1 MNLLHRWQHYFSNLS
16 VRRKLNL
23 LTLLIAIGVIALSV
37 IAARMQY
44 LDLTKTRKDALKT
57 QVELTYGVLDHY
69 KRLAASG
76 ELSEDAAKSSA
87 LQALEV
93 MRANN
98 DADYYNVL
106 DTQYRVLM
114 HPFAPKRVGTVQKD
128 YTSDDGV
135 PIYYLQVGM
144 ARLGG
149 GFTYYRTG
157 KPGSE
162 GLIDKVTYAGMYA
175 PWQWVVTT
183 GVYMDDVQHEAWAFT
198 GVMTLAGGALVL
210 IVLGL
215 SWIIGNRIAGPLKQA
230 TAVAEGIAKG
240 KLDSHIGPQPHDET
254 GRLLDAMSGMQQ
266 QLHAVISGQREM
278 ARRHDAGEL
287 SYRIDASAFPGE
299 YGLMV
304 QETNTLVGSHVQTLH
319 DVLDVVKQYA
329 VGDLS
334 RDVARYPGEKAAMTT
349 AVDTVKANLGR
360 INTEIKQ
367 LASAAAAGDFS
378 RRGDAQRFDHDFR
391 LMLENL
397 NAMMAVSDDNL
408 GKLSQLLSAIAEG
421 DLTTRMQGDY
431 QGVFARMRDDANST
445 VSQLT
450 QIVGQIQASASSIT
464 LAAGEIASGNS
475 DLSRRT
481 EQQAANLE
489 ETAASMEE
497 LTSTV
502 RQNAEHA
509 RQANQLAIGAQG
521 VASQGGSVVNQV
533 VTTMSAIEASS
544 KKIAEIIS
552 VIDGIAFQTNIL
564 ALNAAVEAARAG
576 EQGRGF
582 AVVASEVRTL
592 AQRSAAAAKEIK
604 GLIDDSVGKVAEGSS
619 LVHQAG
625 STMGEIV
632 ASVQRVTD
640 IMAEISAASQE
651 QSAGIE
657 QVNQTVVQM
666 DETTQQNAAL
676 VEEATA
682 AARAMED
689 QAAQLADA
697 VAIFRLDNQVA
708 AAVKAVTARIEPAP
722 AVAVRRAQPV
732 ASPAPARR
740 PSSSPSS
747 SSSFV
752 APSDGDWQEF

>member
-1 MNLLHRWQHYFSNLS
+1 MNLMHRWQHYFSNLS

-23 LTLLIAIGVIALSV
+23 LTLLIALGVVALSV

-44 LDLTKTRKDALKT
+44 LDLTETRKTSLKT
-57 QVELTYGVLDHY
+57 QVELSYGIVQHY
-69 KRLAASG
+69 HRLAGTG
-76 ELSEDAAKSSA
+76 ELSEEAAKAAA
-87 LQALEV
+87 LQALER
-93 MRANN
+93 MRAEN
-98 DADYYNVL
+98 DAYYYNVY
-106 DTQYRVLM
+106 DTGYRVLM
-114 HPFAPKRVGTVQKD
+114 HPFRKDLVGKD
-128 YTSDDGV
+128 MKDFRTDEGV
-135 PIYYLQVGM
+135 RIYYQQVE
-144 ARLGG
+144 AAKAGG
-149 GFTYYRTG
+149 GFVDYRWA

-162 GLIDKVTYAGMYA
+162 GTVGKIAYAGLFA
-175 PWQWVVTT
+175 PWNWVISS
-183 GVYMDDVQHEAWAFT
+183 GVYTDDVQKQALVFT
-198 GVMTLAGGALVL
+198 TIMAISGGVVVL
-210 IVLGL
+210 IVLAL
-215 SWIIGNRIAGPLKQA
+215 SWLIGNRIAVPLKQA
-230 TAVAEGIAKG
+230 TAVAEGIAAG
-240 KLDSHIGPQPHDET
+240 RLDSHIGPQPHDEP
-254 GRLLDAMSGMQQ
+254 GRLLDAMSAMQR
-266 QLHAVISGQREM
+266 QLHAVIGGQREM

-304 QETNTLVGSHVQTLH
+304 QETNALVGGHVQTLH
-319 DVLDVVKQYA
+319 DVLDVVQQYA

-334 RDVARYPGEKAAMTT
+334 RDIARYPGEKAAMTH
-349 AVDTVKANLGR
+349 AVDTVKDNLGR
-360 INTEIKQ
+360 INAEIKQ
-367 LASAAAAGDFS
+367 LAGAAAAGDFS

-391 LMLENL
+391 TMLENL
-397 NAMMAVSDDNL
+397 NAMMAVSDENL

-421 DLTTRMQGDY
+421 DLTARMQGDY
-431 QGVFARMRDDANST
+431 QGVFARMRDDANAT
-445 VSQLT
+445 VTQLT
-450 QIVGQIQASASSIT
+450 RIVGQIQASASSIT
-464 LAAGEIASGNS
+464 LAAGEIASGNN

-509 RQANQLAIGAQG
+509 RQANQLAIGAHG
-521 VASQGGSVVNQV
+521 VASQGGEVVGQV

-604 GLIDDSVGKVAEGSS
+604 GLIDDSVGKVADGSA
-619 LVHQAG
+619 LVHKAG
-625 STMGEIV
+625 ATMGEIV

-682 AARAMED
+682 AARAMEE

-708 AAVKAVTARIEPAP
+708 AAVKAVAARVEPTVTANTARAHAP
-722 AVAVRRAQPV
+722 AAPVRRAHTPPVV
-732 ASPAPARR
+732 AS
-740 PSSSPSS
+740 
-747 SSSFV
+747 
-752 APSDGDWQEF
+752 DWQEF

>member
-23 LTLLIAIGVIALSV
+23 LTLLIALGVIALSV

-44 LDLTKTRKDALKT
+44 LDLTETRKTALKT
-57 QVELTYGVLDHY
+57 QVELSYGILQHY
-69 KRLAASG
+69 HRLAGTG
-76 ELSEDAAKSSA
+76 ELSEEAAKRAA

-93 MRANN
+93 MRAES
-98 DADYYNVL
+98 DTYYFNVY
-106 DTQYRVLM
+106 DTGYRLLM
-114 HPFAPKRVGTVQKD
+114 HPFRKDLVGKD
-128 YTSDDGV
+128 MKDFRTDDGV
-135 PIYYLQVGM
+135 RIYYDQVEA
-144 ARLGG
+144 ARAGG
-149 GFTYYRTG
+149 GFVNYRWA
-157 KPGSE
+157 KPGSKGDVE
-162 GLIDKVTYAGMYA
+162 KVAYAGLFA
-175 PWQWVVTT
+175 PWNWVVSS
-183 GVYMDDVQHEAWAFT
+183 GVYMDDVQKQALVFT
-198 GVMTLAGGALVL
+198 AIMTVSGGVLVL
-210 IVLGL
+210 IVLAL
-215 SWIIGNRIAGPLKQA
+215 SWVIGNRIAVPLKQA
-230 TAVAEGIAKG
+230 TAVAEGIAAG

-254 GRLLDAMSGMQQ
+254 GRLLDAMAGMQQ
-266 QLHAVISGQREM
+266 QLHAVITGQREM
-278 ARRHDAGEL
+278 ARRHDGGEL

-304 QETNTLVGSHVQTLH
+304 QETNALVGSHVQTLH
-319 DVLDVVKQYA
+319 DVLDVVQQYA

-334 RDVARYPGEKAAMTT
+334 RDIARYPGEKAAMTT
-349 AVDTVKANLGR
+349 TVDTVKANLGR
-360 INTEIKQ
+360 INAEIKQ

-421 DLTTRMQGDY
+421 DLTARMHGDY
-431 QGVFARMRDDANST
+431 QGVFARMRDDANAT
-445 VSQLT
+445 VAQLT

-509 RQANQLAIGAQG
+509 RQANQLAIGAHG
-521 VASQGGSVVNQV
+521 VASQGGEVVGQV

-682 AARAMED
+682 AARAMEE

-697 VAIFRLDNQVA
+697 VAIFRLDNQVS
-708 AAVKAVTARIEPAP
+708 AAVKAVAERVEPARITTVARPQPTSTPAP
-722 AVAVRRAQPV
+722 VRRSSNAGTFV
-732 ASPAPARR
+732 ASD
-740 PSSSPSS
+740 S
-747 SSSFV
+747 
-752 APSDGDWQEF
+752 DWQEF

>member
-23 LTLLIAIGVIALSV
+23 LTLLIALGVIALSV

-44 LDLTKTRKDALKT
+44 LDLTETRKTALKT
-57 QVELTYGVLDHY
+57 QVELSYGILQHY
-69 KRLAASG
+69 HRLAGTG
-76 ELSEDAAKSSA
+76 ELSEEAAKRAA

-93 MRANN
+93 MRAES
-98 DADYYNVL
+98 DTYYFNVY
-106 DTQYRVLM
+106 DTGYRLLM
-114 HPFAPKRVGTVQKD
+114 HPFRKDLVGKD
-128 YTSDDGV
+128 MKDFRTDDGV
-135 PIYYLQVGM
+135 RIYYDQVEA
-144 ARLGG
+144 ARAGG
-149 GFTYYRTG
+149 GFVNYRWA
-157 KPGSE
+157 KPGSKGDVE
-162 GLIDKVTYAGMYA
+162 KVAYAGLFA
-175 PWQWVVTT
+175 PWNWVVSS
-183 GVYMDDVQHEAWAFT
+183 GVYMDDVQKQALVFT
-198 GVMTLAGGALVL
+198 AIMTVSGGVLVL
-210 IVLGL
+210 IVLAL
-215 SWIIGNRIAGPLKQA
+215 SWVIGNRIAVPLKQA
-230 TAVAEGIAKG
+230 TAVAEGIAAG

-254 GRLLDAMSGMQQ
+254 GRLLDAMAGMQQ
-266 QLHAVISGQREM
+266 QLHAVITGQREM
-278 ARRHDAGEL
+278 ARRHDGGEL

-304 QETNTLVGSHVQTLH
+304 QETNALVGSHVQTLH
-319 DVLDVVKQYA
+319 DVLDVVQQYA

-334 RDVARYPGEKAAMTT
+334 RDIARYPGEKAAMTT
-349 AVDTVKANLGR
+349 TVDTVKANLGR
-360 INTEIKQ
+360 INAEIKQ

-391 LMLENL
+391 MMLENL

-421 DLTTRMQGDY
+421 DLTARMHGDY
-431 QGVFARMRDDANST
+431 QGVFARMRDDANAT
-445 VSQLT
+445 VAQLT

-509 RQANQLAIGAQG
+509 RQANQLAIGAHG
-521 VASQGGSVVNQV
+521 VASQGGEVVGQV

-697 VAIFRLDNQVA
+697 VAIFRLDNQVSAAMQAVAARVEPARVTTVAPPQPSRA
-708 AAVKAVTARIEPAP
+708 AAPAP
-722 AVAVRRAQPV
+722 ISPRRSSNAGTFV
-732 ASPAPARR
+732 ASD
-740 PSSSPSS
+740 S
-747 SSSFV
+747 
-752 APSDGDWQEF
+752 DWQEF

>member
-23 LTLLIAIGVIALSV
+23 LTLLIALGVIALSV

-44 LDLTKTRKDALKT
+44 LDLTETRKTALKT
-57 QVELTYGVLDHY
+57 QVELSYGILQHY
-69 KRLAASG
+69 HRLAGTG
-76 ELSEDAAKSSA
+76 ELSEDAAKSAA

-93 MRANN
+93 MRAEN
-98 DADYYNVL
+98 DAYYFNIY
-106 DTQYRVLM
+106 DTGYRLLM
-114 HPFAPKRVGTVQKD
+114 HPFRKDLVGKD
-128 YTSDDGV
+128 MKDFRTDDGV
-135 PIYYLQVGM
+135 RIYYDQVE
-144 ARLGG
+144 AAKAGG
-149 GFTYYRTG
+149 GFVNYRWA
-157 KPGSE
+157 KPGSKGE
-162 GLIDKVTYAGMYA
+162 VEKVAYAGLFA
-175 PWQWVVTT
+175 PWNWVVSS
-183 GVYMDDVQHEAWAFT
+183 GVYMDDVQQQALVFT
-198 GVMTLAGGALVL
+198 AIMAVSGGVLVL
-210 IVLGL
+210 IVLAL
-215 SWIIGNRIAGPLKQA
+215 SWVIGNRIARPLKQA
-230 TAVAEGIAKG
+230 TAVAEGIANG
-240 KLDSHIGPQPHDET
+240 KLDSHIGPQAHDEP
-254 GRLLDAMSGMQQ
+254 GRLLEAMSGMQQ
-266 QLHAVISGQREM
+266 QLHAVIGGQREM

-319 DVLDVVKQYA
+319 DVLDVVQQYA

-334 RDVARYPGEKAAMTT
+334 RDIARYPGEKAAMTT
-349 AVDTVKANLGR
+349 TVDTVKANLGR
-360 INTEIKQ
+360 INAEIKQ

-421 DLTTRMQGDY
+421 DLTARMHGDY
-431 QGVFARMRDDANST
+431 QGVFARMRDDANTT
-445 VSQLT
+445 VAQLT

-509 RQANQLAIGAQG
+509 RQANQLAIGAHG
-521 VASQGGSVVNQV
+521 VASQGGDVVGQV

-697 VAIFRLDNQVA
+697 VAIFRLDNQVS
-708 AAVKAVTARIEPAP
+708 AAVKAATERVEPARITTMARPQPTRAPAP
-722 AVAVRRAQPV
+722 VRRSSNASTFV
-732 ASPAPARR
+732 ASD
-740 PSSSPSS
+740 S
-747 SSSFV
+747 
-752 APSDGDWQEF
+752 DWQEF

>member
-1 MNLLHRWQHYFSNLS
+1 MNLMHRWQHYFSNLS

-23 LTLLIAIGVIALSV
+23 LTLLIALGVIALSV

-44 LDLTKTRKDALKT
+44 LDLTETRKTALKT
-57 QVELTYGVLDHY
+57 QVELSYGILQHY
-69 KRLAASG
+69 HRLAGTG
-76 ELSEDAAKSSA
+76 ELSEEAAKSAA

-93 MRANN
+93 MRAEN
-98 DADYYNVL
+98 DTYYFNIY
-106 DTQYRVLM
+106 DTGYRLLM
-114 HPFAPKRVGTVQKD
+114 HPFRKDLVGKD
-128 YTSDDGV
+128 MKDFRTDDGV
-135 PIYYLQVGM
+135 RIYYDQVE
-144 ARLGG
+144 AAKAGG
-149 GFTYYRTG
+149 GFVNYRWA
-157 KPGSE
+157 KPGSKGDVE
-162 GLIDKVTYAGMYA
+162 KVAYAGLFA
-175 PWQWVVTT
+175 PWNWVVSS
-183 GVYMDDVQHEAWAFT
+183 GVYMDDVQKQALVFT
-198 GVMTLAGGALVL
+198 AIMAVSGGVLVL
-210 IVLGL
+210 IVLAL
-215 SWIIGNRIAGPLKQA
+215 SWVIGNRIAVPLKQA
-230 TAVAEGIAKG
+230 TAVAEGIAG
-240 KLDSHIGPQPHDET
+240 GRLDSHIGPQPHDET
-254 GRLLDAMSGMQQ
+254 GRLLEAMSGMQQ

-304 QETNTLVGSHVQTLH
+304 QETNALVGGHVQTLH
-319 DVLDVVKQYA
+319 DVLDVVQQYA

-334 RDVARYPGEKAAMTT
+334 CDIARYPGEKAAMTT
-349 AVDTVKANLGR
+349 TVDTVKANLGR
-360 INTEIKQ
+360 INAEIKQ

-421 DLTTRMQGDY
+421 DLTARMHGDY
-431 QGVFARMRDDANST
+431 QGVFARMRDDANTT
-445 VSQLT
+445 VAQLT

-509 RQANQLAIGAQG
+509 RQANQLAIGAHG
-521 VASQGGSVVNQV
+521 VASQGGSVVGQV

-697 VAIFRLDNQVA
+697 VAIFRLDNQVS
-708 AAVKAVTARIEPAP
+708 AAVKAVAARVEPARVTT
-722 AVAVRRAQPV
+722 VARPQPTSTPTPVRRSSNASTFV
-732 ASPAPARR
+732 ASE
-740 PSSSPSS
+740 S
-747 SSSFV
+747 
-752 APSDGDWQEF
+752 DWQEF

>member
-23 LTLLIAIGVIALSV
+23 LTLLIALGVIALSV

-44 LDLTKTRKDALKT
+44 LDLTETRKTALKT
-57 QVELTYGVLDHY
+57 QVELSYGILQHY
-69 KRLAASG
+69 HRLAGTG
-76 ELSEDAAKSSA
+76 ELSEDAAKSAA

-93 MRANN
+93 MRAEN
-98 DADYYNVL
+98 DTYYFNIY
-106 DTQYRVLM
+106 DTGYRLLM
-114 HPFAPKRVGTVQKD
+114 HPFRKDLVGKD
-128 YTSDDGV
+128 MKDFRTDDGV
-135 PIYYLQVGM
+135 RIYYDQVE
-144 ARLGG
+144 AAKAGG
-149 GFTYYRTG
+149 GFVNYRWA
-157 KPGSE
+157 KPGSKGE
-162 GLIDKVTYAGMYA
+162 VEKVAYAGLFA
-175 PWQWVVTT
+175 PWNWVVSS
-183 GVYMDDVQHEAWAFT
+183 GVYMDDVQRQALVFT
-198 GVMTLAGGALVL
+198 AIMAISGGVLVL
-210 IVLGL
+210 IVLAL
-215 SWIIGNRIAGPLKQA
+215 SWVIGNRIARPLKQA
-230 TAVAEGIAKG
+230 TAVAEGIANG
-240 KLDSHIGPQPHDET
+240 KLDSHIGPQPHDEP
-254 GRLLDAMSGMQQ
+254 GRLLEAMSGMQQ
-266 QLHAVISGQREM
+266 QLHAVIGGQREM

-319 DVLDVVKQYA
+319 DVLDVVQQYA

-334 RDVARYPGEKAAMTT
+334 RDIARYPGEKAAMTT
-349 AVDTVKANLGR
+349 TVDTVKANLGR
-360 INTEIKQ
+360 INAEIKQ

-378 RRGDAQRFDHDFR
+378 QRGDAQRFDHDFR

-421 DLTTRMQGDY
+421 DLTARMHGDY
-431 QGVFARMRDDANST
+431 QGVFARMRDDANTT
-445 VSQLT
+445 VAQLS

-509 RQANQLAIGAQG
+509 RQANQLAIGAHG
-521 VASQGGSVVNQV
+521 VASQGGEVVGQV

-697 VAIFRLDNQVA
+697 VAIFRLDNQVS
-708 AAVKAVTARIEPAP
+708 AAVKAVAERVEPARITTVARPQPTSTPAP
-722 AVAVRRAQPV
+722 VRRSSN
-732 ASPAPARR
+732 ASTFAA
-740 PSSSPSS
+740 
-747 SSSFV
+747 
-752 APSDGDWQEF
+752 SDSDWQEF

>member
-1 MNLLHRWQHYFSNLS
+1 MNLLHRWQHYFRNLS

-23 LTLLIAIGVIALSV
+23 LTLLIALGVIALSV

-44 LDLTKTRKDALKT
+44 LDLTETRKSALKT
-57 QVELTYGVLDHY
+57 QVELSYGILQHY
-69 KRLAASG
+69 HRLAGTG
-76 ELSEDAAKSSA
+76 ELSEEAAKSAA

-93 MRANN
+93 MRAGN
-98 DADYYNVL
+98 DTYYFNIY
-106 DTQYRVLM
+106 DTGYRLLM
-114 HPFAPKRVGTVQKD
+114 HPFRKDLVGKD
-128 YTSDDGV
+128 MKDFRTDDGV
-135 PIYYLQVGM
+135 RIYYDQVEA
-144 ARLGG
+144 ARAGG
-149 GFTYYRTG
+149 GFVNYRWA
-157 KPGSE
+157 KPGSKGE
-162 GLIDKVTYAGMYA
+162 VEKVAYAGLFA
-175 PWQWVVTT
+175 PWNWVVSS
-183 GVYMDDVQHEAWAFT
+183 GVYMDDVQKQALVFT
-198 GVMTLAGGALVL
+198 AIMAVSGGVLVL
-210 IVLGL
+210 IVLAL
-215 SWIIGNRIAGPLKQA
+215 SWVIGNRIAVPLKQA
-230 TAVAEGIAKG
+230 TAVAEGIAGG

-254 GRLLDAMSGMQQ
+254 GRLLEAMAGMQQ
-266 QLHAVISGQREM
+266 QLHAVITGQREM
-278 ARRHDAGEL
+278 ARRHDGGEL

-304 QETNTLVGSHVQTLH
+304 QETNALVGGHVQTLH
-319 DVLDVVKQYA
+319 DVLDVVQQYA

-334 RDVARYPGEKAAMTT
+334 RDIARYPGEKAAMTT
-349 AVDTVKANLGR
+349 TVDTVKANLGR
-360 INTEIKQ
+360 INAEIKQ

-378 RRGDAQRFDHDFR
+378 LRGDAQRFDHDFR

-421 DLTTRMQGDY
+421 DLTARMHGDY
-431 QGVFARMRDDANST
+431 QGVFARMRDDANTT
-445 VSQLT
+445 VTQLT

-509 RQANQLAIGAQG
+509 RQANQLAIGAHG
-521 VASQGGSVVNQV
+521 VASQGGDVVGQV

-689 QAAQLADA
+689 QAGQLADA
-697 VAIFRLDNQVA
+697 VAIFRLDNQVS
-708 AAVKAVTARIEPAP
+708 AAVKAVAARAEPARITTVARPQPTSTPAP
-722 AVAVRRAQPV
+722 VRRSSN
-732 ASPAPARR
+732 ASTFAA
-740 PSSSPSS
+740 
-747 SSSFV
+747 
-752 APSDGDWQEF
+752 SDSDWQEF

>member
-23 LTLLIAIGVIALSV
+23 LTLLIALGVIALSV

-44 LDLTKTRKDALKT
+44 LDLTETRKTALKT
-57 QVELTYGVLDHY
+57 QVELSDGILQHY
-69 KRLAASG
+69 HRLAGTG
-76 ELSEDAAKSSA
+76 ELSEEAAKAAA

-93 MRANN
+93 MRAEN
-98 DADYYNVL
+98 DTYYYNVY
-106 DTQYRVLM
+106 DTGYRLLM
-114 HPFAPKRVGTVQKD
+114 HPFRKDLVGKEMKD
-128 YTSDDGV
+128 FRTDDGV
-135 PIYYLQVGM
+135 RIYYDQVE
-144 ARLGG
+144 AAKAGG
-149 GFTYYRTG
+149 GFVNYRWA
-157 KPGSE
+157 KPGNKGDVE
-162 GLIDKVTYAGMYA
+162 KVAYASLFA
-175 PWQWVVTT
+175 PWNWVISS
-183 GVYMDDVQHEAWAFT
+183 GVYMDDVQKQALVFT
-198 GVMTLAGGALVL
+198 AIMALSGGVLVL
-210 IVLGL
+210 IVLAL
-215 SWIIGNRIAGPLKQA
+215 SWVIGNRIAVPLKQA
-230 TAVAEGIAKG
+230 TAVAEGIAAG

-254 GRLLDAMSGMQQ
+254 GRLLEAMAGMQQ
-266 QLHAVISGQREM
+266 QLHAVIGGQREM
-278 ARRHDAGEL
+278 ARRHDGGEL

-304 QETNTLVGSHVQTLH
+304 QETNALVGGHVQTLH
-319 DVLDVVKQYA
+319 DVLEVVQQYA

-334 RDVARYPGEKAAMTT
+334 RDIARYPGEKAAMTT
-349 AVDTVKANLGR
+349 TVDTVKANLGR
-360 INTEIKQ
+360 INAEIKQ

-421 DLTTRMQGDY
+421 DLTARMHGDY
-431 QGVFARMRDDANST
+431 QGVFARMRDDANTT
-445 VSQLT
+445 VTQLT
-450 QIVGQIQASASSIT
+450 QIVGQIQASTSSIT

-521 VASQGGSVVNQV
+521 VASQGGSVVGQV
-533 VTTMSAIEASS
+533 VNTMSAIEASS

-697 VAIFRLDNQVA
+697 VAIFRLDNQVS
-708 AAVKAVTARIEPAP
+708 AAVKAVAARIEPATTAAIAP
-722 AVAVRRAQPV
+722 RPQ
-732 ASPAPARR
+732 PAPAPLRR
-740 PSSSPSS
+740 SSNAST
-747 SSSFV
+747 FV
-752 APSDGDWQEF
+752 ASDSDWQEF

>member
-23 LTLLIAIGVIALSV
+23 LTLLIALGVIALSV

-44 LDLTKTRKDALKT
+44 LDLTETRKTALKT
-57 QVELTYGVLDHY
+57 QVELSDGILQHY
-69 KRLAASG
+69 HRLAGTG
-76 ELSEDAAKSSA
+76 ELSEEAAKAAA

-93 MRANN
+93 MRAEN
-98 DADYYNVL
+98 DTYYYNVY
-106 DTQYRVLM
+106 DTGYRLLM
-114 HPFAPKRVGTVQKD
+114 HPFRKDLVGKD
-128 YTSDDGV
+128 MKDFRTDDGV
-135 PIYYLQVGM
+135 RIYYDQVE
-144 ARLGG
+144 AAKAGG
-149 GFTYYRTG
+149 GFVNYRWA
-157 KPGSE
+157 KPGSKGDVE
-162 GLIDKVTYAGMYA
+162 KVAYASLFA
-175 PWQWVVTT
+175 PWNWVISS
-183 GVYMDDVQHEAWAFT
+183 GVYMDDVQKQALMFT
-198 GVMTLAGGALVL
+198 AIMALSGGVLVL
-210 IVLGL
+210 IVLAL
-215 SWIIGNRIAGPLKQA
+215 SWVIGNRIAVPLKQA
-230 TAVAEGIAKG
+230 TAVAEGIAAG

-254 GRLLDAMSGMQQ
+254 GRLLEAMAGMQQ
-266 QLHAVISGQREM
+266 QLHAVIGGQREM
-278 ARRHDAGEL
+278 ARRHDGGEL

-304 QETNTLVGSHVQTLH
+304 QETNALVGGHVQTLH
-319 DVLDVVKQYA
+319 DVLEVVQQYA

-334 RDVARYPGEKAAMTT
+334 RDIARYPGEKAAMTT
-349 AVDTVKANLGR
+349 TVDTVKANLGR
-360 INTEIKQ
+360 INAEIKQ

-408 GKLSQLLSAIAEG
+408 GMLSQLLSAIAEG
-421 DLTTRMQGDY
+421 DLTARMHGDY
-431 QGVFARMRDDANST
+431 LGVFARMRDDANTT
-445 VSQLT
+445 VTQLT
-450 QIVGQIQASASSIT
+450 QIVGQIQASTSSIT

-521 VASQGGSVVNQV
+521 VASQGGSVVGQV
-533 VTTMSAIEASS
+533 VNTMSAIEASS

-697 VAIFRLDNQVA
+697 VAIFRLDNQVS
-708 AAVKAVTARIEPAP
+708 AAVKAVAARIEPATTA
-722 AVAVRRAQPV
+722 AVAPRPQ
-732 ASPAPARR
+732 PAPAPLRR
-740 PSSSPSS
+740 SSNAST
-747 SSSFV
+747 FV
-752 APSDGDWQEF
+752 ASDSDWQEF

>member
-1 MNLLHRWQHYFSNLS
+1 MHRWQHYFSNLS

-23 LTLLIAIGVIALSV
+23 LTLLIALGVIALSV

-44 LDLTKTRKDALKT
+44 LDLTETRKTALKT
-57 QVELTYGVLDHY
+57 QVELSYGILQHY
-69 KRLAASG
+69 HRLAGTG
-76 ELSEDAAKSSA
+76 ELSEDAAKSAA

-93 MRANN
+93 MRAEN
-98 DADYYNVL
+98 DAYYFNIY
-106 DTQYRVLM
+106 DTGYRLLM
-114 HPFAPKRVGTVQKD
+114 HPFRKDLVGKD
-128 YTSDDGV
+128 MKDFRTDDGV
-135 PIYYLQVGM
+135 RIYYDQVE
-144 ARLGG
+144 AAKAGG
-149 GFTYYRTG
+149 GFVNYRWA
-157 KPGSE
+157 KPGSKGE
-162 GLIDKVTYAGMYA
+162 VEKVAYAGLFA
-175 PWQWVVTT
+175 PWNWVVSS
-183 GVYMDDVQHEAWAFT
+183 GVYMDDVQKQALVFT
-198 GVMTLAGGALVL
+198 AIMAVSGGVLVL
-210 IVLGL
+210 IVLAL
-215 SWIIGNRIAGPLKQA
+215 SWLIGNRIAVPLKQA
-230 TAVAEGIAKG
+230 TAVAEGIARG

-278 ARRHDAGEL
+278 ARRHDGGEL

-304 QETNTLVGSHVQTLH
+304 QETNALVGGHVQTLH
-319 DVLDVVKQYA
+319 DVLDVVQQYA

-334 RDVARYPGEKAAMTT
+334 RDIARYPGEKAAMTT
-349 AVDTVKANLGR
+349 TVDTVKANLGR
-360 INTEIKQ
+360 INAEIKQ

-421 DLTTRMQGDY
+421 DLTARMHGDY
-431 QGVFARMRDDANST
+431 QGVFARMRDDANTT
-445 VSQLT
+445 VAQLT

-521 VASQGGSVVNQV
+521 VASQGGSVVGQV

-682 AARAMED
+682 AARAMEE
-689 QAAQLADA
+689 QAGQLADA
-697 VAIFRLDNQVA
+697 VAIFRLDNQVS
-708 AAVKAVTARIEPAP
+708 AAVKAVAARVEPARVTTVARPQP
-722 AVAVRRAQPV
+722 ASTPTPVRRSSNASTFV
-732 ASPAPARR
+732 ASD
-740 PSSSPSS
+740 S
-747 SSSFV
+747 
-752 APSDGDWQEF
+752 DWQEF

>member
-23 LTLLIAIGVIALSV
+23 LTLLIALGVIALSV

-44 LDLTKTRKDALKT
+44 LDLTETRKTALKT
-57 QVELTYGVLDHY
+57 QVELSDGILQHY
-69 KRLAASG
+69 HRLAGTG
-76 ELSEDAAKSSA
+76 ELSEEAAKAAA

-93 MRANN
+93 MRAEN
-98 DADYYNVL
+98 DTYYYNVY
-106 DTQYRVLM
+106 DTGYRLLM
-114 HPFAPKRVGTVQKD
+114 HPFRKDLVGKEMKD
-128 YTSDDGV
+128 FRTDDGV
-135 PIYYLQVGM
+135 RIYYDQVE
-144 ARLGG
+144 AAKAGG
-149 GFTYYRTG
+149 GFVNYRWA
-157 KPGSE
+157 KPGSKGDVE
-162 GLIDKVTYAGMYA
+162 KVAYASLFA
-175 PWQWVVTT
+175 PWNWVISS
-183 GVYMDDVQHEAWAFT
+183 GVYMDDVQKQALVFT
-198 GVMTLAGGALVL
+198 AIMALSCGVLVL
-210 IVLGL
+210 IVLAL
-215 SWIIGNRIAGPLKQA
+215 SWVIGNRIAVPLKQA
-230 TAVAEGIAKG
+230 TAVAEGIAAG

-254 GRLLDAMSGMQQ
+254 GRLLEAMAGMQQ
-266 QLHAVISGQREM
+266 QLHAVIGGQREM
-278 ARRHDAGEL
+278 ARRHDGGEL

-304 QETNTLVGSHVQTLH
+304 QETNALVGGHVQTLH
-319 DVLDVVKQYA
+319 DVLEVVQQYA

-334 RDVARYPGEKAAMTT
+334 RDIARYPGEKAAMTT
-349 AVDTVKANLGR
+349 TVDTVKANLGR
-360 INTEIKQ
+360 INAEIKQ

-421 DLTTRMQGDY
+421 DLTARMHGDY
-431 QGVFARMRDDANST
+431 QGVFARMRDDANTT
-445 VSQLT
+445 VTQLT
-450 QIVGQIQASASSIT
+450 QIVGQIQASTSSIT

-521 VASQGGSVVNQV
+521 VASQGGSVVGQV
-533 VTTMSAIEASS
+533 VNTMSAIEASS

-697 VAIFRLDNQVA
+697 VAIFRLDNQVS
-708 AAVKAVTARIEPAP
+708 AAVKAVAARIEPATTAAIAP
-722 AVAVRRAQPV
+722 RPQ
-732 ASPAPARR
+732 PAPAPLRR
-740 PSSSPSS
+740 SSNAST
-747 SSSFV
+747 FV
-752 APSDGDWQEF
+752 ASDSDWQEF

>member
-23 LTLLIAIGVIALSV
+23 LTLLIALGVIALSV

-44 LDLTKTRKDALKT
+44 LDLTETRKTALKT
-57 QVELTYGVLDHY
+57 QVELSYGILQHY
-69 KRLAASG
+69 HRLAGTG
-76 ELSEDAAKSSA
+76 ELSEDAAKSAA

-93 MRANN
+93 MRAEN
-98 DADYYNVL
+98 DTYYFNIY
-106 DTQYRVLM
+106 DTGYRLLM
-114 HPFAPKRVGTVQKD
+114 HPFRKDLVGKD
-128 YTSDDGV
+128 MKDFRTDDGV
-135 PIYYLQVGM
+135 RIYYDQVE
-144 ARLGG
+144 AAKAGG
-149 GFTYYRTG
+149 GFVNYRWA
-157 KPGSE
+157 KPGSKGE
-162 GLIDKVTYAGMYA
+162 VEKVAYAGLFA
-175 PWQWVVTT
+175 PWNWVVSS
-183 GVYMDDVQHEAWAFT
+183 GVYMDDVQRQALVFT
-198 GVMTLAGGALVL
+198 AIMAVSGGVLVL
-210 IVLGL
+210 IVLAL
-215 SWIIGNRIAGPLKQA
+215 SWVIGNRIARPLKQA
-230 TAVAEGIAKG
+230 TAVAEGIANG
-240 KLDSHIGPQPHDET
+240 KLDSHIGPQAHDEP
-254 GRLLDAMSGMQQ
+254 GRLLEAMSGMQQ
-266 QLHAVISGQREM
+266 QLHAVIGGQREM

-304 QETNTLVGSHVQTLH
+304 QETNALVGSHVQTLH
-319 DVLDVVKQYA
+319 DVLDVVQQYA

-334 RDVARYPGEKAAMTT
+334 RDIARYPGEKAAMTT
-349 AVDTVKANLGR
+349 TVDTVKANLGR
-360 INTEIKQ
+360 INAEIKQ

-421 DLTTRMQGDY
+421 DLTARMQGDY
-431 QGVFARMRDDANST
+431 QGVFARMRDDANTT
-445 VSQLT
+445 VAQLT

-509 RQANQLAIGAQG
+509 RQANQLAIGAHG
-521 VASQGGSVVNQV
+521 VASQGGDVVGQV

-697 VAIFRLDNQVA
+697 VAIFRLDNQVS
-708 AAVKAVTARIEPAP
+708 AAVKAAAERVEPARITTVARPQPASAPAP
-722 AVAVRRAQPV
+722 VRRSSNASTFV
-732 ASPAPARR
+732 ASD
-740 PSSSPSS
+740 S
-747 SSSFV
+747 
-752 APSDGDWQEF
+752 DWQEF

>member
-23 LTLLIAIGVIALSV
+23 LTLLIALGVIALSV

-44 LDLTKTRKDALKT
+44 LDLTETRKTALKT
-57 QVELTYGVLDHY
+57 QVELSYGILQHY
-69 KRLAASG
+69 HRLAGTG
-76 ELSEDAAKSSA
+76 ELSEEAAKSAA

-93 MRANN
+93 MRAEN
-98 DADYYNVL
+98 DTYYFNIY
-106 DTQYRVLM
+106 DTGYRLLM
-114 HPFAPKRVGTVQKD
+114 HPFRKDLVGKD
-128 YTSDDGV
+128 MKDFRTDDGV
-135 PIYYLQVGM
+135 RIYYDQVEA
-144 ARLGG
+144 ARAGG
-149 GFTYYRTG
+149 GFVNYRWA
-157 KPGSE
+157 KPGSKGDVE
-162 GLIDKVTYAGMYA
+162 KVAYAGLFA
-175 PWQWVVTT
+175 PWNWVVSS
-183 GVYMDDVQHEAWAFT
+183 GVYMDDVQKQALVFT
-198 GVMTLAGGALVL
+198 AIMAVSGGVLVL
-210 IVLGL
+210 IVLAL
-215 SWIIGNRIAGPLKQA
+215 SWVIGNRIAVPLKQA
-230 TAVAEGIAKG
+230 TAVAEGIAGG

-254 GRLLDAMSGMQQ
+254 GRLLEAMAGMQQ

-278 ARRHDAGEL
+278 ARRHDGGEL

-304 QETNTLVGSHVQTLH
+304 QETNALVGGHVQTLH
-319 DVLDVVKQYA
+319 DVLDVVQQYA

-334 RDVARYPGEKAAMTT
+334 RDIARYPGEKAAMTT
-349 AVDTVKANLGR
+349 TVDTVKANLGR
-360 INTEIKQ
+360 INAEIKQ

-421 DLTTRMQGDY
+421 DLTARMHGDY
-431 QGVFARMRDDANST
+431 QGVFARMRDDANTT

-509 RQANQLAIGAQG
+509 RQANQLAIGAHG
-521 VASQGGSVVNQV
+521 VASQGGSVVGQV

-689 QAAQLADA
+689 QAGQLADA
-697 VAIFRLDNQVA
+697 VAIFRLDNQVSA
-708 AAVKAVTARIEPAP
+708 AMQAVAAHVEPVRVAAVAHPQPSRTPAP
-722 AVAVRRAQPV
+722 API
-732 ASPAPARR
+732 PARR
-740 PSSSPSS
+740 SSNAST
-747 SSSFV
+747 FV
-752 APSDGDWQEF
+752 ASDSDWQEF

>member
-1 MNLLHRWQHYFSNLS
+1 MNLLHRWQHYFRNLS

-23 LTLLIAIGVIALSV
+23 LTLLIALGVIALSV

-44 LDLTKTRKDALKT
+44 LDLTETRKSALKT
-57 QVELTYGVLDHY
+57 QVELSYGILQHY
-69 KRLAASG
+69 HRLAGTG
-76 ELSEDAAKSSA
+76 ELSEEAAKSAA

-93 MRANN
+93 MRAGN
-98 DADYYNVL
+98 DTYYFNIY
-106 DTQYRVLM
+106 DTGYRLLM
-114 HPFAPKRVGTVQKD
+114 HPFRKDLVGKD
-128 YTSDDGV
+128 MKEFRTDDGV
-135 PIYYLQVGM
+135 RIYYDQVEA
-144 ARLGG
+144 ARAGG
-149 GFTYYRTG
+149 GFVNYRWA
-157 KPGSE
+157 KPGSKGE
-162 GLIDKVTYAGMYA
+162 VEKVAYAGLFA
-175 PWQWVVTT
+175 PWNWVVSS
-183 GVYMDDVQHEAWAFT
+183 GVYMDDVQKQALVFT
-198 GVMTLAGGALVL
+198 AIMAVSGGVLVL
-210 IVLGL
+210 IVLAL
-215 SWIIGNRIAGPLKQA
+215 SWVIGNRIAVPLKQA
-230 TAVAEGIAKG
+230 TAVAEGIAGG

-254 GRLLDAMSGMQQ
+254 GRLLEAMAGMQQ
-266 QLHAVISGQREM
+266 QLHAVITGQREM
-278 ARRHDAGEL
+278 ARRHDGGEL

-304 QETNTLVGSHVQTLH
+304 QETNALVGGHVQTLH
-319 DVLDVVKQYA
+319 DVLDVVQQYA

-334 RDVARYPGEKAAMTT
+334 RDIARYPGEKAAMTT
-349 AVDTVKANLGR
+349 TVDTVKANLGR
-360 INTEIKQ
+360 INAEIKQ

-378 RRGDAQRFDHDFR
+378 LRGDAQRFDHDFR

-421 DLTTRMQGDY
+421 DLTARMHGDY
-431 QGVFARMRDDANST
+431 QGVFARMRDDANTT
-445 VSQLT
+445 VTQLT

-509 RQANQLAIGAQG
+509 RQANQLAIGAHG
-521 VASQGGSVVNQV
+521 VASQGGEVVGQV

-689 QAAQLADA
+689 QAGQLADA
-697 VAIFRLDNQVA
+697 VAIFRLDNQVS
-708 AAVKAVTARIEPAP
+708 AAVKAVAARAEPARITTVARPQPTSTPAP
-722 AVAVRRAQPV
+722 VRRSSN
-732 ASPAPARR
+732 ASTFAA
-740 PSSSPSS
+740 
-747 SSSFV
+747 
-752 APSDGDWQEF
+752 SDSDWQEF

>member
-23 LTLLIAIGVIALSV
+23 LTLLIALGVIALSV

-44 LDLTKTRKDALKT
+44 LDLTETRKAALKT
-57 QVELTYGVLDHY
+57 QVELSYGILQHY
-69 KRLAASG
+69 HRLASTG
-76 ELSEDAAKSSA
+76 ELSEEAAKRAA

-93 MRANN
+93 MRAEN
-98 DADYYNVL
+98 DTYYFNVY
-106 DTQYRVLM
+106 DTGYRLLM
-114 HPFAPKRVGTVQKD
+114 HPFRKDLVGKD
-128 YTSDDGV
+128 MKDFHTDDGV
-135 PIYYLQVGM
+135 RIYYDQVEA
-144 ARLGG
+144 ARAGG
-149 GFTYYRTG
+149 GFVNYRWA
-157 KPGSE
+157 KPGSKGE
-162 GLIDKVTYAGMYA
+162 VEKVAYAGLFA
-175 PWQWVVTT
+175 PWNWVVSS
-183 GVYMDDVQHEAWAFT
+183 GVYMDDVQKQALVFT
-198 GVMTLAGGALVL
+198 AIMAVSGGVLVL
-210 IVLGL
+210 IVLAL
-215 SWIIGNRIAGPLKQA
+215 SWVIGNRIAVPLKQA
-230 TAVAEGIAKG
+230 TAVAEGIAAG

-254 GRLLDAMSGMQQ
+254 GRLLDAMAGMQQ
-266 QLHAVISGQREM
+266 QLHAVITGQREM
-278 ARRHDAGEL
+278 ARRHDGGEL

-304 QETNTLVGSHVQTLH
+304 QETNALVGSHVQTLH
-319 DVLDVVKQYA
+319 DVLDVVQQYA

-334 RDVARYPGEKAAMTT
+334 RDIARYPGEKAAMTT
-349 AVDTVKANLGR
+349 TVDTVKANLGR
-360 INTEIKQ
+360 INAEIKQ

-421 DLTTRMQGDY
+421 DLTARMHGDY
-431 QGVFARMRDDANST
+431 QGVFARMRDDANAT
-445 VSQLT
+445 VAQLT

-509 RQANQLAIGAQG
+509 RQANQLAIGAHG
-521 VASQGGSVVNQV
+521 VASQGGEVVGQV

-604 GLIDDSVGKVAEGSS
+604 GLIDDSVGKVNDGSA
-619 LVHQAG
+619 LVHKAG
-625 STMGEIV
+625 ATMGEIV

-697 VAIFRLDNQVA
+697 VAIFRLDNQVS
-708 AAVKAVTARIEPAP
+708 AAVKAVAERVEPARITTVARPQPTSTPAP
-722 AVAVRRAQPV
+722 VRRSSN
-732 ASPAPARR
+732 ASTFAA
-740 PSSSPSS
+740 
-747 SSSFV
+747 
-752 APSDGDWQEF
+752 SDSDWQEF

>member
-1 MNLLHRWQHYFSNLS
+1 MNLMHRWQHYFSNLS

-23 LTLLIAIGVIALSV
+23 LTLLIALGVVALSV
-37 IAARMQY
+37 IAARMQF
-44 LDLTKTRKDALKT
+44 LDLTETRKTSLKT
-57 QVELTYGVLDHY
+57 QVELSYGIVQHY
-69 KRLAASG
+69 HRLAGTG
-76 ELSEDAAKSSA
+76 ELSEEAAKAAA
-87 LQALEV
+87 LQALER
-93 MRANN
+93 MRAEN
-98 DADYYNVL
+98 DTYYYNVY
-106 DTQYRVLM
+106 DTGYRVLM
-114 HPFAPKRVGTVQKD
+114 HPFRKDLVGKD
-128 YTSDDGV
+128 MKDFRTDEGV
-135 PIYYLQVGM
+135 RIYYQQVE
-144 ARLGG
+144 AAKAGG
-149 GFTYYRTG
+149 GFVDYRWA

-162 GLIDKVTYAGMYA
+162 GTVGKIAYAGLFA
-175 PWQWVVTT
+175 PWNWVISS
-183 GVYMDDVQHEAWAFT
+183 GVYTDDVQKQALVFT
-198 GVMTLAGGALVL
+198 TIMAISGGVVVL
-210 IVLGL
+210 IVLAL
-215 SWIIGNRIAGPLKQA
+215 SWLIGNRIAVPLKQA
-230 TAVAEGIAKG
+230 TAVAEGIAAG
-240 KLDSHIGPQPHDET
+240 RLDSHIGPQPHDEP
-254 GRLLDAMSGMQQ
+254 GRLLDAMSAMQR
-266 QLHAVISGQREM
+266 QLHAVIGGQREM

-304 QETNTLVGSHVQTLH
+304 QETNALVGGHVQTLH
-319 DVLDVVKQYA
+319 DVLDVVQQYA

-334 RDVARYPGEKAAMTT
+334 RDIARYPGEKAAMTH
-349 AVDTVKANLGR
+349 AVDTVKDNLGR
-360 INTEIKQ
+360 INAEIKQ
-367 LASAAAAGDFS
+367 LAGAAAAGDFS

-391 LMLENL
+391 TMLENL
-397 NAMMAVSDDNL
+397 NAMMAVSDENL

-421 DLTTRMQGDY
+421 DLTARMQGDY
-431 QGVFARMRDDANST
+431 QGVFARMRDDANAT
-445 VSQLT
+445 VTQLT
-450 QIVGQIQASASSIT
+450 RIVGQIQASASSIT
-464 LAAGEIASGNS
+464 LAAGEIASGNN

-509 RQANQLAIGAQG
+509 RQANQLAIGAHG
-521 VASQGGSVVNQV
+521 VASQGGEVVGQV

-604 GLIDDSVGKVAEGSS
+604 GLIDDSVGKVADGSA
-619 LVHQAG
+619 LVHKAG
-625 STMGEIV
+625 ATMGEIV

-682 AARAMED
+682 AARAMEE

-708 AAVKAVTARIEPAP
+708 AAVKAVAARVEPTVTANTARAHAP
-722 AVAVRRAQPV
+722 AAPVRRAHTPPVV
-732 ASPAPARR
+732 AS
-740 PSSSPSS
+740 
-747 SSSFV
+747 
-752 APSDGDWQEF
+752 DWQEF

>member
-23 LTLLIAIGVIALSV
+23 LTLLIALGVIALSV

-44 LDLTKTRKDALKT
+44 LDLTETRKTALKT
-57 QVELTYGVLDHY
+57 QVELSDGILQHY
-69 KRLAASG
+69 HRLAGTG
-76 ELSEDAAKSSA
+76 ELSEEAAKTAA

-93 MRANN
+93 MRAEN
-98 DADYYNVL
+98 DTYYYNVY
-106 DTQYRVLM
+106 DTGYRLLM
-114 HPFAPKRVGTVQKD
+114 HPFRKDLVGKD
-128 YTSDDGV
+128 MKDFRTDDGV
-135 PIYYLQVGM
+135 RIYYDQVE
-144 ARLGG
+144 AAKAGG
-149 GFTYYRTG
+149 GFVNYRWA
-157 KPGSE
+157 KPGSKGDVE
-162 GLIDKVTYAGMYA
+162 KVAYASLFA
-175 PWQWVVTT
+175 PWNWVISS
-183 GVYMDDVQHEAWAFT
+183 GVYMDDVQKQALVFT
-198 GVMTLAGGALVL
+198 AIMALSGGVLVL
-210 IVLGL
+210 IVLAL
-215 SWIIGNRIAGPLKQA
+215 SWVIGNRIAVPLKQA
-230 TAVAEGIAKG
+230 TAVAEGIAAG

-254 GRLLDAMSGMQQ
+254 GRLLEAMAGMQQ
-266 QLHAVISGQREM
+266 QLHAVIGGQREM
-278 ARRHDAGEL
+278 ARRHDGGEL

-304 QETNTLVGSHVQTLH
+304 QETNALVGGHVQTLH
-319 DVLDVVKQYA
+319 DVLEVVQQYA

-334 RDVARYPGEKAAMTT
+334 RDIARYPGEKAVMTT
-349 AVDTVKANLGR
+349 TVDTVKANLGR
-360 INTEIKQ
+360 INAEIKQ
-367 LASAAAAGDFS
+367 LASSAAAGDFS

-421 DLTTRMQGDY
+421 DLTARMHGDY
-431 QGVFARMRDDANST
+431 QGVFARMRDDANTT
-445 VSQLT
+445 VTQLT
-450 QIVGQIQASASSIT
+450 QIVGQIQASTSSIT

-521 VASQGGSVVNQV
+521 VASQGGSVVGQV
-533 VTTMSAIEASS
+533 VNTMSAIEASS

-625 STMGEIV
+625 STMAEIV

-682 AARAMED
+682 AARAMEE
-689 QAAQLADA
+689 QAGQLADA
-697 VAIFRLDNQVA
+697 VAIFRLDNQVSA
-708 AAVKAVTARIEPAP
+708 AMKAVAARVEPATTAAVAPRPQVAPAP
-722 AVAVRRAQPV
+722 LRRSSNASTFV
-732 ASPAPARR
+732 ASD
-740 PSSSPSS
+740 S
-747 SSSFV
+747 
-752 APSDGDWQEF
+752 DWQEF

>member
-23 LTLLIAIGVIALSV
+23 LTLLIALGVIALSV

-44 LDLTKTRKDALKT
+44 LDLTETRKAALKT
-57 QVELTYGVLDHY
+57 QVELSYGILQHY
-69 KRLAASG
+69 HRLAGTG
-76 ELSEDAAKSSA
+76 ELSEEAAKRAA

-93 MRANN
+93 MRAGN
-98 DADYYNVL
+98 DTYYFNIY
-106 DTQYRVLM
+106 DTGYRLLM
-114 HPFAPKRVGTVQKD
+114 HPFRKDLVGKD
-128 YTSDDGV
+128 MKDFHTDDGV
-135 PIYYLQVGM
+135 RIYYDQVEA
-144 ARLGG
+144 ARAGG
-149 GFTYYRTG
+149 GFVNYRWA
-157 KPGSE
+157 KPGSKGE
-162 GLIDKVTYAGMYA
+162 VEKVAYAGLFA
-175 PWQWVVTT
+175 PWNWVVSS
-183 GVYMDDVQHEAWAFT
+183 GVYMDDVQKQALVFT
-198 GVMTLAGGALVL
+198 AIMAVSGGVLVL
-210 IVLGL
+210 IVLAL
-215 SWIIGNRIAGPLKQA
+215 SWVIGNRIAVPLKQA
-230 TAVAEGIAKG
+230 TAVAEGIAAG

-254 GRLLDAMSGMQQ
+254 GRLLDAMAGMQQ
-266 QLHAVISGQREM
+266 QLHAVITGQREM
-278 ARRHDAGEL
+278 ARRHDGGEL

-304 QETNTLVGSHVQTLH
+304 QETNALVGSHVQTLH
-319 DVLDVVKQYA
+319 DVLDVVQQYA

-334 RDVARYPGEKAAMTT
+334 RDIARYPGEKAAMTT
-349 AVDTVKANLGR
+349 TVDTVKANLGR
-360 INTEIKQ
+360 INAEIKQ

-421 DLTTRMQGDY
+421 DLTARMHGDY
-431 QGVFARMRDDANST
+431 QGVFARMRDDANAT
-445 VSQLT
+445 VAQLT

-509 RQANQLAIGAQG
+509 RQANQLAIGAHG
-521 VASQGGSVVNQV
+521 VASQGGEVVGQV

-604 GLIDDSVGKVAEGSS
+604 GLIDDSVGKVNDGSA
-619 LVHQAG
+619 LVHKAG
-625 STMGEIV
+625 ATMGEIV

-697 VAIFRLDNQVA
+697 VAIFRLDNQVS
-708 AAVKAVTARIEPAP
+708 AAVKAVAERVEPARITTVARPQPTSTPAP
-722 AVAVRRAQPV
+722 VRRSSN
-732 ASPAPARR
+732 ASTFAA
-740 PSSSPSS
+740 
-747 SSSFV
+747 
-752 APSDGDWQEF
+752 SDSDWQEF